1 MTKKLLIGIALVLGA
16 ILTIWACTKI
26 DARPSTQTKTTQN
39 NQTSDSG
46 GNTGGGGGGSSG
58 GGGDDE
64 NPVGTDNFTYLYT
77 YGSNYVR
84 YTPIANKFEKV
95 DHTSKDAARAM
106 IPIDLH
112 SWSIANFVR
121 SKLIFSHFK
130 LKDSQGTVLYEY
142 HDTEGAVHVSLSQN
156 ERENNRG
163 NNHQAALSR
172 FLIAEGNYTIE
183 YQSLSNSVGK
193 AYFEAF
199 EQYESNQFRMLIG
212 SNVTGNLQGSIE
224 EADRMEVN
232 PNTTITYGF
241 TVTYGNYSIIKL
253 NANGFE
259 HN

>member
-26 DARPSTQTKTTQN
+26 DVRPTTQTKTTTD

-46 GNTGGGGGGSSG
+46 GSTGGGGSSG
-58 GGGDDE
+58 GNGDDE
-64 NPVGTDNFTYLYT
+64 NPVGSDNFTYLYT

-84 YTPIANKFEKV
+84 YTPIANKFEKI
-95 DHTSKDAARAM
+95 DHYSKDAARAM

-112 SWSIANFVR
+112 SWSIANFVS
-121 SKLIFSHFK
+121 SKLIYSHFK

-156 ERENNRG
+156 ERETNRG
-163 NNHQAALSR
+163 NNHQVALSR

-183 YQSLSNSVGK
+183 YQNLNNSVGK

-199 EQYESNQFRMLIG
+199 EQYEGNQFRMLIG
-212 SNVTGNLQGSIE
+212 SNVTGNLQPSIE
-224 EADRMEVN
+224 VADRMEVS
-232 PNTTITYGF
+232 PNTSITYGF
-241 TVTYGNYSIIKL
+241 TVTYGNYSMIKF

-259 HN
+259 NN

>member
-26 DARPSTQTKTTQN
+26 DVRPNTQTKTTQN
-39 NQTSDSG
+39 NPTNDSG
-46 GNTGGGGGGSSG
+46 GTTGGGSGGGGSD
-58 GGGDDE
+58 GGDDE
-64 NPVGTDNFTYLYT
+64 NPVGTDNFTYLYN

-95 DHTSKDAARAM
+95 EHTSKDAARRM
-106 IPIDLH
+106 VPIDLH
-112 SWSIANFVR
+112 TWSIANFVR
-121 SKLIFSHFK
+121 SKLIYSNFK

-142 HDTEGAVHVSLSQN
+142 HDTEGAVHVSLAQN
-156 ERENNRG
+156 DRENNRG

-183 YQSLSNSVGK
+183 YDNLNNSLGK

-199 EQYESNQFRMLIG
+199 EQYEGNQFRMLVG
-212 SNVTGNLQGSIE
+212 SNLHFNLQSSIE
-224 EADRMEVN
+224 RADRIQVN
-232 PNTTITYGF
+232 PNTSITFEF
-241 TVTYGNYSIIKL
+241 TLSYGNYSVIKF

-259 HN
+259 DN